1 MGTEVS
7 EVGVSLC
14 LWDSVFMPS
23 EKGHYMARYTLLYL
37 KWITNKELLHS
48 ICSMLCG
55 SLDCGGGVQGRMK
68 HESISCSV
76 VSDSLQLHG
85 LSPARSP
92 GEGWIH
98 VYVWLSPFTVHLKLS

>member
-1 MGTEVS
+1 MLMGL
-7 EVGVSLC
+7 SLHAFRKRTLHGQVHAAVFKMDNQQGTIAQYMLNVMWQLG
-14 LWDSVFMPS
+14 LWV
-23 EKGHYMARYTLLYL
+23 E
-37 KWITNKELLHS
+37 
-48 ICSMLCG
+48 
-55 SLDCGGGVQGRMK
+55 GGVQGRMK

-76 VSDSLQLHG
+76 VSDSLQPHG